1 MIAAGCDVGS
11 LTTKAVIF
19 NNTRIVSHALI
30 RSSFDPAKSAGEVM
44 ALALESA
51 KLTMRDIGFCVGT
64 GYGRDR
70 IPFVHSAVSEIACH
84 AKGAH
89 FLLPSVRTIIDIG
102 GQDCKATRL
111 DEKGGIVKFMTNDK
125 CASGTGR
132 FLEVMAKLLGL
143 DLSDLGEIS
152 SQSRSPITLAATC
165 TAWAQAEVIV
175 HLNTGASKA
184 DLAAG
189 INEAMAT
196 RVAILAKAVGLE
208 KDVCMTGGVA
218 KNIGVVQAME
228 KQLNLPIRRLRVD
241 PQIIGALGAAVIA
254 KEKMEAKRCM

>member
-1 MIAAGCDVGS
+1 MIVAGCDVGS

-19 NNTRIVSHALI
+19 NNTRIISHALI
-30 RSSFDPAKSAGEVM
+30 SSSFDPAKSATEVM
-44 ALALESA
+44 EKALRLAGLN
-51 KLTMRDIGFCVGT
+51 MQDIGFCVGT
-64 GYGRDR
+64 GYGRDL
-70 IPFVHSAVSEIACH
+70 IPFVHKSISEIACH

-89 FLLPSVRTIIDIG
+89 WLLPSVRTVIDVG

-111 DEKGGIVKFMTNDK
+111 DANGNIVKFFTNDK

-143 DLSDLGEIS
+143 GLKELGEIS
-152 SQSRSPITLAATC
+152 VQSRNPITLAATC

-175 HLNTGASKA
+175 HLNTNTPKS

-189 INEAMAT
+189 INDAMAA
-196 RVAILAKAVGLE
+196 RVAILAKSVGVE

-218 KNIGVVQAME
+218 KNIGVLEAME
-228 KQLNLPIRRLRVD
+228 KQLNVPIRRLRVD
-241 PQIIGALGAAVIA
+241 PQIIGALGAAVFA
-254 KEKMEAKRCM
+254 KEKMGGK